1 MMKYKTTN
9 SNLGSQ
15 CAAHHESGR
24 TAYIEKK
31 KGKKKEWITRHGP
44 EEADWKTG
52 AAEEMSV
59 CAVRSAM
66 LAAIRKG
73 CLVAQEQQ
81 QPWRWWVRGYRIEW
95 A

>member
-1 MMKYKTTN
+1 MMKYKTSD

-24 TAYIEKK
+24 TAYIEK
-31 KGKKKEWITRHGP
+31 GKKRMDHKARAGAQRLANRLE
-44 EEADWKTG
+44 TG
-52 AAEEMSV
+52 AAEEMSM

-73 CLVAQEQQ
+73 VL
-81 QPWRWWVRGYRIEW
+81 
-95 A
+95 